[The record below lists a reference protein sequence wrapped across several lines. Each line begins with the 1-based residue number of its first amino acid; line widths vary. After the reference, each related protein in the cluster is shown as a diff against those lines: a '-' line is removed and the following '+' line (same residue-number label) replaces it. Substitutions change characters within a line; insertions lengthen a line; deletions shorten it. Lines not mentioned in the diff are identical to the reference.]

1 VLVGQRKLS
10 LTADTY
16 PHVLSDGREL
26 DLDVLLASRLKR
38 AAWARHGGSASGTRI
53 PGIPRTMLQG
63 MVGIWALRRAVR
75 LLTADDPR
83 PLRTRLTAEAKR
95 ILMGAAIT
103 LALLVAAAIALL
115 AVLIVAVS

>member
-1 VLVGQRKLS
+1 
-10 LTADTY
+10 
-16 PHVLSDGREL
+16 
-26 DLDVLLASRLKR
+26 
-38 AAWARHGGSASGTRI
+38 
-53 PGIPRTMLQG
+53 MLQG
-63 MVGIWALRRAVR
+63 MVGMWVLRRAVR

-103 LALLVAAAIALL
+103 LALVVAAAIALL

>member
-1 VLVGQRKLS
+1 
-10 LTADTY
+10 
-16 PHVLSDGREL
+16 
-26 DLDVLLASRLKR
+26 
-38 AAWARHGGSASGTRI
+38 
-53 PGIPRTMLQG
+53 MFQG
-63 MVGIWALRRAVR
+63 MVGMWALRRAVR

-115 AVLIVAVS
+115 AVLIAAVS